1 MSANEEQLAGLMRRA
16 RTGDG
21 RAYEELLRRLIP
33 LLRSYFK
40 RRASGHETE
49 ADDFVQDCLIAIHQ
63 RQITYLA
70 DRPLMPWVY
79 AIARHKL
86 IDRFRSR
93 KYSIGLKH
101 LDEYDAA
108 YETEAAINARLDI
121 ETLLETASPKQR
133 AAIIATK
140 IHGDSVADHAADA
153 RTSVSDIKV
162 SIHRGLKAL
171 TRFARGE
178 R

>member
-1 MSANEEQLAGLMRRA
+1 MRRA

-33 LLRSYFK
+33 LLKSYF
-40 RRASGHETE
+40 RRRVSDHLNE
-49 ADDFVQDCLIAIHQ
+49 ADDFVQDCLIAVHQ
-63 RQITYLA
+63 RQITYYS

-93 KYSIGLKH
+93 KDSINFKH
-101 LDEYDAA
+101 LDEQDAA
-108 YETEAAINARLDI
+108 YETESALNAKLDI
-121 ETLLETASPKQR
+121 ESLLENASPKQR
-133 AAIIATK
+133 AAIVATK
-140 IHGDSVADHAADA
+140 IRGDSVADHAADT
-153 RTSVSDIKV
+153 RRSVSDIKV
-162 SIHRGLKAL
+162 SVHRGLKAL
-171 TRFARGE
+171 TRFVRGE